1 MLRPPIVRCLALIA
15 ALGLTAC
22 AAWQAQ
28 HARPA
33 GTAGA
38 EAPPLSEEPGREF
51 KELAT
56 GTQLTRV
63 RGEVEETRWNLGSEG
78 KYSCCIDPPCSECL
92 LRHGECHCRA
102 DVRTKRHACGE
113 CTEGWVEG
121 RGVVKGVSA
130 SELLERKKQRVEEK
144 ESGGGGEGHQHQHQ
158 H

>member
-1 MLRPPIVRCLALIA
+1 MHRSPLVRCLALIA

-33 GTAGA
+33 ETAGTG
-38 EAPPLSEEPGREF
+38 EAPPPSEKPSREF
-51 KELAT
+51 RDLAT
-56 GTQLTRV
+56 DTQLERV

-78 KYSCCIDPPCSECL
+78 KYACCIEPPCSECL

-102 DVRTKRHACGE
+102 DVRQKGHACGE

-121 RGVVKGVSA
+121 RGVVAGVTA
-130 SELLERKKQRVEEK
+130 LEMLERKKEQVQGK
-144 ESGGGGEGHQHQHQ
+144 GEHQHH
-158 H
+158 HH